1 MLSGETRMAPHK
13 TLPRENKVQ
22 WCSLPL
28 NSLGKLDF
36 ELVPTPQP
44 NIWVRLIDLFD
55 GFCHDEAL
63 LLCQESEAEWVA
75 WIPDRGE
82 TILHTSQF
90 CLMR

>member
-1 MLSGETRMAPHK
+1 MAPVNA
-13 TLPRENKVQ
+13 LQRENNVQ

-28 NSLGKLDF
+28 NRLGEFDLA
-36 ELVPTPQP
+36 PTPQA
-44 NIWVRLIDLFD
+44 NTWVRLIDLFD

-90 CLMR
+90 CLMP